1 MHAEV
6 YNTGSKCA
14 TTNGHTSAAAVLVVV
29 PYCVVERNRTG
40 AHACIS
46 SWQEKSKCATI
57 KMVTTQQQQQQFF

>member
-46 SWQEKSKCATI
+46 S
-57 KMVTTQQQQQQFF
+57 